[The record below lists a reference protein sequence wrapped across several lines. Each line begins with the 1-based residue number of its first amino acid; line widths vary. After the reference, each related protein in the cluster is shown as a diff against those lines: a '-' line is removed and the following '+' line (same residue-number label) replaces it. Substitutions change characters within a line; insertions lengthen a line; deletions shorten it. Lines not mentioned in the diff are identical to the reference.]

1 MSKSYRFRTKLN
13 QDREV
18 RLNIEQDFDMIE
30 ILSLKLKQSDVY
42 TRFCADYGV
51 VAGRVIA
58 NGGYGVPNVPISIF
72 VPLSA
77 QDEND
82 PVIKTL
88 YPYKT
93 SDQKNEDGYRYN
105 LLPYKPEYGGHTPT
119 GTFPDIEDVLKR
131 KEVLE
136 IYEKYYKYT
145 VRTNESGDFM
155 IVGVPLGMQTI
166 VMDMD
171 LSNIGCFSL
180 RPSDLVRMGMGVE
193 SQFAG
198 SQFRSSENIES
209 LPQII
214 NSKKDIEV
222 ASFWGETEICDV
234 GITRVDFDLRDRGI
248 NIEPQAVFMGSL
260 FSTVD
265 EDALGTN
272 CKPKFDSGNLCD
284 LVSAPGKILAIRQ
297 TIYSDTQGLP
307 ILEEYKLSDG
317 GNVIDDEGTW
327 LVEVPMNLDFV
338 TTNEFGEQIFSND
351 PTVGIPTKGKYR
363 FKIQYQ
369 NENAATAQVIRA
381 DYIVPNIKEYGW
393 RNLSGPDE
401 NGPNDPSLQE
411 KSYAFSLDWQDYA
424 QIDPITS
431 GFTTLGQQMLQEA
444 LNCDDRF
451 FEFNFN
457 RVYTVSGFLD
467 RWKWGYNRSR
477 HLGIKEITNRDCSS
491 TTNRMPVN
499 DGVRN
504 FDLIFFL
511 FTILMVILQPIFV
524 IIIVLYHFIIWAY
537 NLLVRIVNGFV
548 VFINRIILSFCNI
561 INRIRSW
568 IGWSEKNCE
577 QNLIPAIP
585 TRTFP
590 RISLPMI
597 AYPDCDACNCETVQ
611 SEGQG
616 NQPTNDLTLQRVNIS
631 LLADTNSIESWG
643 WAETFEYNKIQTY
656 YCDVFPEGCN
666 VTEDAFNFAI
676 NQGFAGFS
684 GPTDNGKDKIQKI
697 PIATWPSQDSR
708 VGALGFNVSWGQ
720 KLNLMNARSRYL
732 GNESVMTI
740 TVKNKDFQNV
750 EQVSDPMKDQPFI
763 LICDPGTISQLGGP
777 GTLLSFSDID
787 QINDPNLT
795 GATLNQFGNNAVTGT
810 TTFNNT
816 ALVNDTQYF
825 IQPTYAFGTGLAQLK
840 LKLTGSSQSYNYK
853 AGVEYFQ
860 VITGGTLSSFEQYLT
875 GERWES
881 FLGQY
886 VYGGDM
892 KFRWGK
898 GWGREKVFG
907 KQPNNLVR
915 SIALDNIGE
924 IVLGGNFTSYGTQ
937 NSQRIVKIDPTTG
950 DFIGLYPAVAFNN
963 NVKKVIINSSNES
976 FVIGGFSSYNNITST
991 PDRIVKI
998 NSDGSENTTF
1008 SSNLGI
1014 GIGQSGIISPSVED
1028 IIEQPFDGK
1037 IIVVGKFDEIN
1048 NISIVGD
1055 NIIRLNSDGTIDGS
1069 FNPPSTTYKYT
1080 AVAIDT
1086 TGGPY
1091 NGYIY
1096 ISKDTISGSQK
1107 VQRLT
1112 PTGAIDGTFNTTF
1125 DNTPLNSSF
1134 GLNLK
1139 VDTNGKIL
1147 LGFKGD
1153 FVSNSIT
1160 YKGII
1165 RLNTDGTVDTT
1176 FNPNGVGFNN
1186 TVSVYAIEIDINNN
1200 IVLGGTSNFTYNG
1213 VSRTNIL
1220 RLLPDGDLDPLFEY
1234 GSNFS
1239 TFPGVVYDLKILS
1252 NQTIVIGGDFGSS
1265 VSIAQKNIRLLDSF
1279 GKNQAGFGWTNP
1291 TPTPLTVWNNVAR
1304 GYIAY
1309 VSDIFRNFDSHEIVF
1324 LTRGTD
1330 PYTPKQTIEYD
1341 LSRLFNAPTGTVKV
1355 KGEYYL
1361 NIPIQQNSAP
1371 NSNSQPWDIP
1381 GVNVNTWR
1389 DSHFTPESHDVI
1401 NNINPRLYHRP
1412 YNNFLIP
1419 QNSWTAFT
1427 NNAVKYYTS
1436 TDKSRRTHK
1445 AYNNDN
1451 LALENFTSA
1460 PGVNSS
1466 VNYDWYDGT
1475 NTLGISWT
1483 IGDPADVIDPLNPIY
1498 SGNVVYGQ
1506 GFIEGSSVMAST
1518 VSPGTTQD
1526 IEDSSFFARIFAPSY
1541 YLENPQYD
1549 VLMDNRQRLVLRS
1562 DRLPTSTTTEVTGNN
1577 SLPLFLNEAFYITK
1591 VLENGET
1598 FEFSITINQTID
1610 NSNSQ
1615 DISGDTPSAI
1625 SDAIINSLSCE
1636 GLTSL
1641 ACYSGFGGNFG
1652 VIEQCAANYDG
1663 NLQKQRV
1670 IGGCYYFVQP
1680 DYLNI
1685 NSINEDIQF
1694 FKEWRARF
1702 TLTFAAC
1709 RGVISHVFQNNW
1721 LNGSLYAFSFKKR
1734 NIFNSQ
1740 GELQDY
1746 NYCGSNNGLINPVR
1760 ENQGPIYYEKNKNT
1774 FIYRCTPYEYQ
1785 TGKFI
1790 GQRPRYKEFF
1800 GLGNWVNA
1808 DFKGMNKRNLYYPT
1822 TIMDLGPRDEFAK
1835 EICFNPQLDGYLVE
1849 TIQSSSYNDTSD
1861 ILLYF
1866 ILSRLLSSTL
1876 GNFLNTGTKQLN
1888 ALFSREEDR
1897 LDGDV
1902 VQMFSINSEYGIVP
1916 FNDDNYNDDDLFMF
1930 GAVNSQGELGPTIG
1944 LYFSSN
1950 TRNRILLTPGI
1961 QTYGTVLQN
1970 NGYPKTQTV
1979 PMYKWQYDTTSNLFG
1994 SELNEWYTDLESGG
2008 FYAIPY
2014 QKMEYN
2020 STAYFQPQNGTGPFN
2035 GATGY
2040 IFNYDSNGNPNQNVF
2055 DWPNNQANRFVVGAP
2070 YHFYFGLGKG
2080 KSAINRYISK
2090 YIIGE

>member
-1 MSKSYRFRTKLN
+1 MSKKYRFRTKLN
-13 QDREV
+13 QDREI
-18 RLNIEQDFDMIE
+18 RLHIEQDFDMIE

-58 NGGYGVPNVPISIF
+58 NGGYGVPNVSISIF

-77 QDEND
+77 QDENNT
-82 PVIKTL
+82 VISTL
-88 YPYKT
+88 YPYKN
-93 SDQKNEDGYRYN
+93 SGQKNEDGYRYN
-105 LLPYKPEYGGHTPT
+105 LLPYKSEYGGHTPT

-198 SQFRSSENIES
+198 SQFRASENIES

-214 NSKKDIEV
+214 NSRKDIEV
-222 ASFWGETEICDV
+222 ASFWGETDICDV
-234 GITRVDFDLRDRGI
+234 GITRVDFDLRSLGI
-248 NIEPQAVFMGSL
+248 NIEPQAVFMGSM
-260 FSTVD
+260 FSTTE

-297 TIYSDTQGLP
+297 TIYTDTQGLP

-317 GNVIDDEGTW
+317 GNVIDEEGTW
-327 LVEVPMNLDFV
+327 LIEVPMNLDYV
-338 TTNEFGEQIFSND
+338 STNEFGEQVLSND

-369 NENAATAQVIRA
+369 NENSATAQVIRA

-393 RNLSGPDE
+393 RNLPGSDE
-401 NGPNDPSLQE
+401 NGPNNSSLQE

-431 GFTTLGQQMLQEA
+431 GFTTLGQQMIQEA
-444 LNCDDRF
+444 INCEDRF

-457 RVYTVSGFLD
+457 RVYTVSSFLD

-477 HLGIKEITNRDCSS
+477 HLGIKEITNRDCST

-511 FTILMVILQPIFV
+511 FSILILILHPIF
-524 IIIVLYHFIIWAY
+524 IIIIILYHFIIWAY
-537 NLLVRIVNGFV
+537 ALLVDIVNGFV
-548 VFINRIILSFCNI
+548 DFVNRIIIGFCRM

-568 IGWSEKNCE
+568 IGWSQKDCE
-577 QNLIPAIP
+577 DDTIPRIP
-585 TRTFP
+585 DRTFP

-597 AYPDCDACNCETVQ
+597 SYPDCDACNCETVQ
-611 SEGQG
+611 NPSQG
-616 NQPTNDLTLQRVNIS
+616 SQPTNDLTLQRVNTS
-631 LLADTNSIESWG
+631 LLADTNSIESWS
-643 WAETFEYNKIQTY
+643 WAETSEYNKIQTY
-656 YCDVFPEGCN
+656 YCDVFPEGCD

-676 NQGFAGFS
+676 SQGFAGFS
-684 GPTDNGKDKIQKI
+684 GPTTNGKDRLQKI

-720 KLNLMNARSRYL
+720 KLNLMNARARYH

-750 EQVSDPMKDQPFI
+750 EQVSGLMKDQPFI
-763 LICDPGTISQLGGP
+763 LICDTGTISQLGGA
-777 GTLLSFSDID
+777 GTLLSFTDID

-795 GATLNQFGNNAVTGT
+795 GGTLNQFGNNAVTGT
-810 TTFNNT
+810 TVHNNIN
-816 ALVNDTQYF
+816 LSNKTQYF
-825 IQPTYAFGTGLAQLK
+825 IEPSYTSVVSSAVLK
-840 LKLTGSSQSYNYK
+840 LKLTGSSQSYNFK
-853 AGVEYFQ
+853 GGVEYFQ
-860 VITGGTLSSFEQYLT
+860 VITGGTLASFEQYLT

-898 GWGREKVFG
+898 GWGREKIFG
-907 KQPNNLVR
+907 KAPDNVVI
-915 SIALDNIGE
+915 SISLDTAGNI
-924 IVLGGNFTSYGTQ
+924 IIGGNFVKYGTTTT
-937 NSQRIVKIDPTTG
+937 NKIAKIDDNGNYLSFNPTTG
-950 DFIGLYPAVAFNN
+950 LNGIVYKL
-963 NVKKVIINSSNES
+963 ITNSSDET
-976 FVIGGFSSYNNITST
+976 FVVGNFTTYGGSSVPKKIM
-991 PDRIVKI
+991 KI
-998 NSDGSENTTF
+998 NADGTENTTF
-1008 SSNLGI
+1008 SANGGAGI
-1014 GIGQSGIISPSVED
+1014 DLTTATSKANDV
-1028 IIEQPFDGK
+1028 IEQPWDGK
-1037 IIVVGKFDEIN
+1037 ILVVGKFNKYN
-1048 NISIVGD
+1048 NTTITGD
-1055 NIIRLNSDGTIDGS
+1055 NIIRLNSNGT
-1069 FNPPSTTYKYT
+1069 
-1080 AVAIDT
+1080 
-1086 TGGPY
+1086 
-1091 NGYIY
+1091 
-1096 ISKDTISGSQK
+1096 
-1107 VQRLT
+1107 
-1112 PTGAIDGTFNTTF
+1112 IDGTFNPPNASTSEYRRVVVDSNPSSPYYGYLYVGVSF
-1125 DNTPLNSSF
+1125 FNNGYVRRFLPNGSIDNTFPIIGATFNIDILSLKIDINNKILVGFSGSFTLNS
-1134 GLNLK
+1134 
-1139 VDTNGKIL
+1139 V
-1147 LGFKGD
+1147 
-1153 FVSNSIT
+1153 T

-1176 FNPNGVGFNN
+1176 FNQNGVGFNN
-1186 TVSVYAIEIDINNN
+1186 TVSVNAIEIDTNNN
-1200 IVLGGTSNFTYNG
+1200 IVLGGSSNFTYNG
-1213 VSRTNIL
+1213 ISRTNVL
-1220 RLLPDGDLDPLFEY
+1220 RLLPDGTLDGTFDY
-1234 GSNFS
+1234 GLNFS
-1239 TFPGVVYDLKILS
+1239 TFTGKVYDLKILS
-1252 NQTIVIGGDFGSS
+1252 NQTIIIGGYFGSS
-1265 VSIAQKNIRLLDSF
+1265 VSVAQKNIRLLNSV
-1279 GKNQAGFGWTNP
+1279 GQNQAAFAWTNP
-1291 TPTPLTVWNNVAR
+1291 IPPPLTAWNNVAR

-1309 VSDIFRNFDSHEIVF
+1309 TSDIFRNFDSHEIIF

-1330 PYTPKQTIEYD
+1330 TYTPKQTIEYD

-1361 NIPIQQNSAP
+1361 NIPIQNNSPFDNTVQTWA
-1371 NSNSQPWDIP
+1371 IP
-1381 GVNVNTWR
+1381 GVTSNVWK

-1401 NNINPRLYHRP
+1401 NNKNPVLYHKT
-1412 YNNFLIP
+1412 YNDFLIP

-1445 AYNNDN
+1445 AYNGDQW
-1451 LALENFTSA
+1451 ALENFTSA
-1460 PGVNSS
+1460 PGVNSN
-1466 VNYDWYDGT
+1466 VNYVWSDGS

-1483 IGDPADVIDPLNPIY
+1483 IGDPEDIIDPLNPTY
-1498 SGNVVYGQ
+1498 TNNVVYGQ
-1506 GFIEGSSVMAST
+1506 GFIEGVSVMAST

-1526 IEDSSFFARIFAPSY
+1526 IEDPTFFARIFAPSY
-1541 YLENPQYD
+1541 HLENPQD
-1549 VLMDNRQRLVLRS
+1549 VLIDNRQRLVLRS

-1591 VLENGET
+1591 VFENGET
-1598 FEFSITINQTID
+1598 FELSISINQTID
-1610 NSNSQ
+1610 NSNTQ

-1625 SDAIINSLSCE
+1625 SDAIINSLSCD

-1641 ACYSGFGGNFG
+1641 SCYSGFGGNFG
-1652 VIEQCAANYDG
+1652 VIAPCAANNDG
-1663 NLQKQRV
+1663 NLQTQRI

-1680 DYLNI
+1680 EYLNQS
-1685 NSINEDIQF
+1685 SINTDIQF

-1721 LNGSLYAFSFKKR
+1721 INGSLYAFSFKKK

-1740 GELQDY
+1740 GELQNY

-1760 ENQGPIYYEKNKNT
+1760 ENQGPIFYEKNKNT

-1785 TGKFI
+1785 TDKFI
-1790 GQRPRYKEFF
+1790 GQKPRYKEFF
-1800 GLGNWVNA
+1800 GLGDWVNA
-1808 DFKGMNKRNLYYPT
+1808 DFKGMNKRNIYYPT

-1861 ILLYF
+1861 ILLFF

-1876 GNFLNTGTKQLN
+1876 GNFITTGNKQLN

-1930 GAVNSQGELGPTIG
+1930 GAVNSEGDLGPTIG

-1970 NGYPKTQTV
+1970 NGYPKTQRV
-1979 PMYKWQYDTTSNLFG
+1979 PMYKWEYDTTSNLFG

-2008 FYAIPY
+2008 FYSIPY
-2014 QKMEYN
+2014 QKMGYN
-2020 STAYFQPQNGTGPFN
+2020 TAAYFQPQNGTGPFN

-2040 IFNYDSNGNPNQNVF
+2040 IFNYDSNGNPNQNVLE
-2055 DWPNNQANRFVVGAP
+2055 WPNNQSNRFVVGAP

-2080 KSAINRYISK
+2080 KTAMNRYITK
-2090 YIIGE
+2090 YIIGG